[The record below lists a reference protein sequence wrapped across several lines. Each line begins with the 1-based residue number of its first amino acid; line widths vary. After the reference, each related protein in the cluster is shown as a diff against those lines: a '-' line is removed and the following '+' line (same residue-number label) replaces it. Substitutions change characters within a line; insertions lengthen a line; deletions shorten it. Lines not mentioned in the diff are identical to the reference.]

1 MKNVSYLLLLDR
13 SSESR
18 IAASFAWTLASLT
31 GASVVAQHVVDS
43 AAVWRFLSFE
53 TAGFVGSG
61 IFMEAR
67 EQIIKALHTIADA
80 LVLSYEAL
88 AEGNGFQAETH
99 IDEGDLVTETA
110 RRAKE
115 HDLVVFGYKQNS
127 DTHTRM
133 LEQLVEVCPC
143 PIIVVKNAVKRWS
156 KLQIFANGDMPDST
170 RSANLYPIGSK
181 LGMPVE
187 VYLDEKM
194 RIVDEALKPDG
205 WSTALG
211 VKTIRKGCLKDLLK
225 AAGDDVL
232 IVTPVSALME
242 SKFTRSLMVVKKPPT
257 QTERRM
263 DQSVEGAE
271 DSENGSRLAS

>member
-1 MKNVSYLLLLDR
+1 MKNLSYLLLLEK

-18 IAASFAWTLASLT
+18 IAASFAWKLARLT
-31 GASVVAQHVVDS
+31 GASIVAQHVVDS

-61 IFMEAR
+61 VFMEAR
-67 EQIIKALHTIADA
+67 ERIIRVLHTVADA
-80 LVLSYEAL
+80 LVLSYETL
-88 AEGNGFQAETH
+88 AEGNGFQSETY

-110 RRAKE
+110 RRAKN
-115 HDLVVFGYKQNS
+115 HDLVVFGYKPNS
-127 DTHTRM
+127 DAHTRM
-133 LEQLVEVCPC
+133 LEQLMEVCPC
-143 PIIVVKNAVKRWS
+143 PILVVRNAVQPWS
-156 KLQIFANGDMPDST
+156 KLQIFVNGDMPDSK
-170 RSANLYPIGSK
+170 RNANLYPLGSK

-194 RIVDEALKPDG
+194 RMADEALTPDG

-232 IVTPVSALME
+232 IVTPISALME
-242 SKFTRSLMVVKKPPT
+242 SKFTRSLTVLKNPPT
-257 QTERRM
+257 QTEHRM
-263 DQSVEGAE
+263 DQNVEGPE
-271 DSENGSRLAS
+271 DSGKGSRLVS

>member
-18 IAASFAWTLASLT
+18 IAASFAWKLASLT
-31 GASVVAQHVVDS
+31 GASVAAQHVVDS

-61 IFMEAR
+61 VFMEAR
-67 EQIIKALHTIADA
+67 ERIIRVLHTVADA
-80 LVLSYEAL
+80 LVLSYETL
-88 AEGNGFQAETH
+88 AEGKGFQSETY

-110 RRAKE
+110 RRAKN
-115 HDLVVFGYKQNS
+115 HDLVVFGYKPNS
-127 DTHTRM
+127 DAHTRM
-133 LEQLVEVCPC
+133 LEQLMEVCPC
-143 PIIVVKNAVKRWS
+143 PILVVRNAVQPWS
-156 KLQIFANGDMPDST
+156 KLQIFVNGDMPDSK
-170 RSANLYPIGSK
+170 RNANLYPLGSK

-194 RIVDEALKPDG
+194 RMADEALTPDG

-232 IVTPVSALME
+232 IVTPISALME
-242 SKFTRSLMVVKKPPT
+242 SKFTRSLTVVKNPPA
-257 QTERRM
+257 QTELRM
-263 DQSVEGAE
+263 DQNVEGPE
-271 DSENGSRLAS
+271 DSGKGSRLVS